1 MEEIEFR
8 TLKTILLESFETLLL
23 NIHCVIN
30 VVKNNII
37 VKTFI
42 WLKTFGFLKKLEIF
56 VVVVDMA

>member
-8 TLKTILLESFETLLL
+8 TLKTILLESFETSLL

-30 VVKNNII
+30 VVKKNII

>member
-1 MEEIEFR
+1 M
-8 TLKTILLESFETLLL
+8 LKIY
-23 NIHCVIN
+23 CVIN
-30 VVKNNII
+30 IVKNNII